1 MKSIEAYSQSTIYA
15 DYRICDSEHFSLII
29 LQIGNQIFQ
38 CIGDKAAAFLG
49 YTNAGATMVYGS
61 LVDSNYLNSL
71 AIRNFN
77 WNSSFVPEDQVE
89 TLAYIA
95 EGLDQGV

>member
-1 MKSIEAYSQSTIYA
+1 MKKNISKLYS
-15 DYRICDSEHFSLII
+15 DYGIDDYHHFSLFL

-77 WNSSFVPEDQVE
+77 WNSSFVPEDKVE

-95 EGLDQGV
+95 EGLDQGI

>member
-1 MKSIEAYSQSTIYA
+1 
-15 DYRICDSEHFSLII
+15 
-29 LQIGNQIFQ
+29 
-38 CIGDKAAAFLG
+38 
-49 YTNAGATMVYGS
+49 MVYGS

-77 WNSSFVPEDQVE
+77 WNSTFVPEDKAE

>member
-1 MKSIEAYSQSTIYA
+1 MKKNISKLYS
-15 DYRICDSEHFSLII
+15 DYGIDDYHHISLFL

-77 WNSSFVPEDQVE
+77 WNSTFVPEDKVE